1 MARLRVATATGPHAG
16 AAAALGAPL
25 LSIAAA
31 RLNGKPCPLLWVVA
45 SHQLQPVLLL
55 RQRGMC
61 VLRCYQR
68 WHPLRG
74 DRAPS
79 MLRLS
84 QSVMM
89 WCRNSCLGSRVVP
102 PSAHG
107 EQRKGGSRAEAFP
120 ASASSALGAP
130 HILSQGWRQAGAASR
145 LPWLA
150 FLLFPP
156 RDLSQSKLDERF
168 LWKCP
173 HRLC

>member
-25 LSIAAA
+25 RSIAAA
-31 RLNGKPCPLLWVVA
+31 RLNRKPCPLLWVVA
-45 SHQLQPVLLL
+45 SHQLQPALLL
-55 RQRGMC
+55 RQCGMC

-74 DRAPS
+74 NRAPV

-84 QSVMM
+84 QSVTM
-89 WCRNSCLGSRVVP
+89 WRRNSCLGSKVVP
-102 PSAHG
+102 PSAHS

-120 ASASSALGAP
+120 ASALGAP
-130 HILSQGWRQAGAASR
+130 RILAQGWRKAVTASR

-156 RDLSQSKLDERF
+156 QDLGQSKLDEHF
-168 LWKCP
+168 LWKCL